1 MKAIRII
8 LIVVILLFVVGAGF
22 TFWAKRELQTSVTH
36 SKAEQYIEIPR
47 GSTPDQ
53 IINNLEALGVIRHG
67 WLLRFYIRLT
77 NAGQTLKA
85 GEYRFPS
92 PVSPLQVLR
101 KLQEGEQRLSR
112 MTVIEGWT
120 RWDIASLLVRIPELK
135 LRNQE
140 EALALLD
147 DTSLIRDIDP
157 EAKNLEGYLYP
168 DTYSFPPDTTA
179 KQVVETM
186 VKRFRQ
192 VWGEI
197 RANDPSAPTRTPRE
211 FVTVASLIETEAKLA
226 SERPVVASVI
236 YNRLNVDMP
245 LGIDSTIIYAS
256 KAAGKWRNDGKV
268 YLSDI
273 ERDSPYNTRK
283 VRGLPP
289 GPIASPGRSSL
300 EAALRP
306 AQTDYFYYV
315 RDPTRNDGA
324 HNFYSNSSDF
334 ERGVQAL
341 RDWERTRNANA
352 LAAPSPSDGT
362 FTNTQPSP
370 TP

>member
-1 MKAIRII
+1 MKITRVI
-8 LIVVILLFVVGAGF
+8 LVTVILLFIVGAGLM
-22 TFWAKRELQTSVTH
+22 FWARRELQTSVTH
-36 SKAEQYIEIPR
+36 SKADQYIEIPR

-67 WLLRFYIRLT
+67 WLLRLYIRLT
-77 NAGQTLKA
+77 NSGQTLKA

-112 MTVIEGWT
+112 LTVIEGWT

-147 DTSLIRDIDP
+147 DASLIRDLDP

-168 DTYSFPPDTTA
+168 DTYSFPPDTTPR
-179 KQVVETM
+179 QVVETM
-186 VKRFRQ
+186 VRRFRQ

-197 RANDPSAPTRTPRE
+197 RANNPSATRTPRE
-211 FVTVASLIETEAKLA
+211 VVTVASLIETEAKLA

-236 YNRLNVDMP
+236 YNRLRVNMP
-245 LGIDSTIIYAS
+245 LGIDSTVIYAS

-300 EAALRP
+300 EAALSP
-306 AQTDYFYYV
+306 AQTDYLYYV
-315 RDPTRNDGA
+315 RDPSRNDGA
-324 HNFYSNSSDF
+324 HNFYSNSADF

-352 LAAPSPSDGT
+352 LAAPTPSEGT

-370 TP
+370 SP